1 MTEVLQKLSDD
12 TLYNVQKSLDSLY
25 TELNLELGTE
35 RFKNEIYTNVLW
47 LSNLI
52 DDEYIKR
59 KDKERAEAS
68 GHKLNY
74 DYKDNINEN

>member
-35 RFKNEIYTNVLW
+35 RFKNEIYVNVLW

-59 KDKERAEAS
+59 KNIEAVKA
-68 GHKLNY
+68 GKHMLNY
-74 DYKDNINEN
+74 DYKDNINGN

>member
-1 MTEVLQKLSDD
+1 MTEVLQKISDD
-12 TLYNVQKSLDSLY
+12 TIYRVQKSLDSIYL
-25 TELNLELGTE
+25 ELNLILGEE

-59 KDKERAEAS
+59 KERERAEAS
-68 GHKLNY
+68 GHNLDY
-74 DYKDNINEN
+74 DYKDSVIII

>member
-68 GHKLNY
+68 VHNLNY